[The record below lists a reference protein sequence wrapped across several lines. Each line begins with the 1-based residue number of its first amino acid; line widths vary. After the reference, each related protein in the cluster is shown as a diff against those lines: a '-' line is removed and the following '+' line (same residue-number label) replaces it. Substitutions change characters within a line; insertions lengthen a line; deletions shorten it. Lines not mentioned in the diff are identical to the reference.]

1 MIKKALKEC
10 TCREV
15 KHCSNCPFYSLY
27 DVCMSV
33 KLDEPLTK
41 ALEMEIPKKRLSKVK
56 YGLERK
62 NF

>member
-15 KHCSNCPFYSLY
+15 KTCSSCPLYSLF